1 MDFSLLTI
9 RKATENDIDFLADL
23 RVKTMNEHLTNSG
36 LLIDKDSQIQRILY
50 KFEVANILIY
60 KETKIGL
67 LKIQYGKTEIEII
80 QLQINPAFQGN
91 GLGRYILNMIIE
103 EASLTKTPITLSVLK
118 INPALK
124 LYLRTGFKIVE
135 ENEHSFIMKFWY

>member
-36 LLIDKDSQIQRILY
+36 LLIDKDSHVQRILY

-67 LKIQYGKTEIEII
+67 LKIQYRKTEIEII
-80 QLQINPAFQGN
+80 QLQIHPAFQGN

-135 ENEHSFIMKFWY
+135 ENEHSFIMKVCY

>member
-1 MDFSLLTI
+1 
-9 RKATENDIDFLADL
+9 
-23 RVKTMNEHLTNSG
+23 MNEHLTNSG
-36 LLIDKDSQIQRILY
+36 LLVDTDSHLQRILY

-60 KETKIGL
+60 KERKIGL
-67 LKIQYGKTEIEII
+67 LKIQYRKTEIEII
-80 QLQINPAFQGN
+80 QLQIHPAFQGN

-124 LYLRTGFKIVE
+124 LYVRTGFKIVE
-135 ENEHSFIMKFWY
+135 ENEHSFIMKFCY